1 MERRL
6 NYRLAA
12 LGQALFP
19 FLILAI
25 GAAVMLFVV
34 AWFLPLIDL
43 IHSLA
48 GPGGRGR

>member
-19 FLILAI
+19 LLILAM
-25 GAAVMLFVV
+25 GAVVLLFVV

-48 GPGGRGR
+48 QPGGHAK